1 MENQPM
7 RKTDKF
13 PTYKSRQRI
22 HSLSEYHFRA
32 SVDKAIHDDVT
43 DFLLKRDVSVE
54 RFVEML
60 ISDSFI
66 HRRITDP
73 TYPS

>member
-1 MENQPM
+1 MH
-7 RKTDKF
+7 KTDKF

-22 HSLSEYHFRA
+22 HSLSEYHLR
-32 SVDKAIHDDVT
+32 SYVDTTTHNDVT
-43 DFLLKRDVSVE
+43 DFLLKRDVSVA
-54 RFVEML
+54 RLVEML

>member
-1 MENQPM
+1 MH
-7 RKTDKF
+7 KIDKF
-13 PTYKSRQRI
+13 PTYKSRHRI
-22 HSLSEYHFRA
+22 HSLSEYQLRA
-32 SVDKAIHDDVT
+32 YVDRTTHDDVT

-54 RFVEML
+54 RLVEML
-60 ISDSFI
+60 ISDNFI